1 MDLFEAGERLA
12 QIHTSAGRPDDRYGA
27 CHLLTLDCGRFGRYD
42 NGEPNGVLIEHGAND
57 VVLNAKG
64 MQDYPHEVA
73 KIAATTDHFNERAI
87 VAITDM
93 MVFTRPYDHLR
104 MYHDAEAEEEF
115 FSRDDAHRVVGM
127 LHKGSEALEWSPA
140 PEGDP
145 GAERYPG
152 TGPYDTGAV

>member
-73 KIAATTDHFNERAI
+73 KIAATTDHFNERGI

-127 LHKGSEALEWSPA
+127 LHKGSEVLEWGLSSSQ
-140 PEGDP
+140 
-145 GAERYPG
+145 RHPG